1 MPRGKEVNAMEY
13 VKPTLCLTGS
23 AQALVLGSIQG
34 DFDSAPVTTNGR
46 TQPPLLALGLDE

>member
-13 VKPTLCLTGS
+13 VKPTLSLTGS
-23 AQALVLGSIQG
+23 AQALVLGSTTG
-34 DFDSAPVTTNGR
+34 NFDSAPIQTSAK